1 MKSTVEVYKRES
13 LFIFIFYFYL
23 LEANHFYAFLYIL
36 PEMYYMKI
44 QCIMLGNLPF
54 LLNFISWVLKYV
66 NKFRAAWFCF

>member
-44 QCIMLGNLPF
+44 QCIMLGN
-54 LLNFISWVLKYV
+54 
-66 NKFRAAWFCF
+66 